1 MNRILN
7 YLMLFLG
14 VIVLILLIYVKILK
28 NENERKSE
36 TIGNLN
42 DELTV
47 KTTENKTYINKNGQL
62 VTSVI
67 EYEKSIDELKKSVDI
82 IELELYKT
90 IAASQLKDRQIK
102 AMTKIIA
109 TGQGGGVYTKID
121 TVYKGTMKYYKDDFI
136 SITCTEDSIN
146 YIPSVEIELIDASR
160 FVPRKFQ
167 PFKWIN
173 PKFELRKL
181 SEKGLVEIT
190 TNIPN
195 SKVIIRK
202 IRNNGRH

>member
-1 MNRILN
+1 
-7 YLMLFLG
+7 
-14 VIVLILLIYVKILK
+14 
-28 NENERKSE
+28 
-36 TIGNLN
+36 
-42 DELTV
+42 
-47 KTTENKTYINKNGQL
+47 
-62 VTSVI
+62 
-67 EYEKSIDELKKSVDI
+67 
-82 IELELYKT
+82 
-90 IAASQLKDRQIK
+90 
-102 AMTKIIA
+102 MTKIIA
-109 TGQGGGVYTKID
+109 TGQGGGVYTQID